1 MCRTACSLQIYRP
14 RTATHALPGGTGLS
28 NHDPPKVKCIP
39 PGADERLA
47 MFGNLHG
54 YSHAISTSSSRA
66 QQLFDQA
73 RLQPCKH
80 YFPMKQ

>member
-1 MCRTACSLQIYRP
+1 
-14 RTATHALPGGTGLS
+14 
-28 NHDPPKVKCIP
+28 
-39 PGADERLA
+39 